1 MCYFLCCERFR
12 VEVSDSFH
20 IFHFSSCET
29 TDAWGKA
36 WFKHNLNHIFGSLK
50 SQKWCLCES
59 KWTNSECNLPC
70 FRCCYDCIH
79 PLFWYLHVT
88 SFRMNFELVV
98 RSVLIPALTG
108 NSVSSSPQIKGTLCV
123 YFSPACSIHVLRHQL
138 VYQWCW
144 WRKRR
149 TVKNASDHSRKVWLQ
164 WLQQIRA
171 FRNVSYEKSI
181 LDTEMC
187 HSNITLICVSP
198 QPRSSGSVSDGGP
211 RLWTSVCQRQRFL
224 HLQMFWRIYV
234 GWRWK
239 ELQKYD
245 LFDTDPLPLEF
256 Q

>member
-1 MCYFLCCERFR
+1 MFSVLLWLYPSPLLVFTCYIISNEFWTSC
-12 VEVSDSFH
+12 EVSANPSAHREFC
-20 IFHFSSCET
+20 S
-29 TDAWGKA
+29 
-36 WFKHNLNHIFGSLK
+36 
-50 SQKWCLCES
+50 
-59 KWTNSECNLPC
+59 
-70 FRCCYDCIH
+70 
-79 PLFWYLHVT
+79 PL
-88 SFRMNFELVV
+88 
-98 RSVLIPALTG
+98 
-108 NSVSSSPQIKGTLCV
+108 PQIKGTLCV

-234 GWRWK
+234 GWRRK